1 MSQLDPFFQALFD
14 TRDQVDAPLHVG
26 LEEAQLLHREP
37 VPLIHPADRV
47 PAGLVEQVQLVT
59 LHEVLDLGS
68 HPPNLDLARD
78 LFIGTHD
85 RPNVLLPVLEQR
97 SSAALRAKCLPGTHS
112 AKSVPWYSNYRKVT
126 V

>member
-68 HPPNLDLARD
+68 QKLPHPRKMPRQMGRIHQ
-78 LFIGTHD
+78 LFHCS
-85 RPNVLLPVLEQR
+85 PQL
-97 SSAALRAKCLPGTHS
+97 
-112 AKSVPWYSNYRKVT
+112 
-126 V
+126 